1 MLKRAFSRV
10 RRRLSLHNEPGLPAL
25 DLRQFEISE
34 RLFKGFPFLEPHRGA
49 SGICDLH
56 FQDRELR
63 GAIACTPAEATLLH
77 LAALNL
83 KPQKALEIGS
93 YIGWSSAHIASAL
106 DNKLTCVDPF
116 LEIGSSLMEET
127 SQCAKQRFL
136 DNMARCGLDQKIK
149 LVCGKSPDILP
160 ELVPNGGWDF
170 AFVDGWHLD
179 DQPVRDLI
187 GLLPYLQGE
196 AVIILHDP
204 WIRDVRDGLVLLLL
218 KGFNL
223 YVCDTANYLTFCWRG
238 QLTDGLRKTIAM
250 SKTDRLTSHI
260 SKERKA
266 GFGLGLKTLDQLA
279 AAGMATPS

>member
-1 MLKRAFSRV
+1 
-10 RRRLSLHNEPGLPAL
+10 
-25 DLRQFEISE
+25 
-34 RLFKGFPFLEPHRGA
+34 
-49 SGICDLH
+49 
-56 FQDRELR
+56 
-63 GAIACTPAEATLLH
+63 
-77 LAALNL
+77 
-83 KPQKALEIGS
+83 
-93 YIGWSSAHIASAL
+93 
-106 DNKLTCVDPF
+106 
-116 LEIGSSLMEET
+116 MEET